1 MDEQTTLTKKRMQ
14 LYSQK
19 IYHKIRDST
28 TIVRE
33 AIICQRENPL
43 YINTVRDFRDRRYD
57 YKGKAK
63 VWKGKTEALKNSG
76 ASSTEVDGAKKMII
90 LFDCL
95 QLAHKVIL
103 NCFLATPCGKVR
115 FGTPW
120 RWRA

>member
-1 MDEQTTLTKKRMQ
+1 LENEEFPGKFANSPLHSWQDLSLDEQTTLTKKRMQ

-63 VWKGKTEALKNSG
+63 V
-76 ASSTEVDGAKKMII
+76 
-90 LFDCL
+90 
-95 QLAHKVIL
+95 
-103 NCFLATPCGKVR
+103 
-115 FGTPW
+115 
-120 RWRA
+120 